1 MPAVTHARNRAND
14 LRIIESPLATP
25 DHALTPTAAAVKLD
39 VDPPRVASGLR
50 HLTSPFGTRLP
61 YGQGAFGWALKPLKP
76 SFPGRPSH
84 PFQEGRRRKGFDAE
98 RSEADRITRRGF
110 DFDPTAPSHEDYL
123 RAQPIPEIKSDP
135 HWTPAYSLVAVCRRY
150 GVALRIYH
158 DGTLVV
164 GKAGAK
170 AEEPTQP
177 WSTLIRAIEA
187 HLDAVAELVASGW
200 SLRAEF
206 PQTEVA

>member
-1 MPAVTHARNRAND
+1 MNSAALLTD
-14 LRIIESPLATP
+14 LRARGVRIEPRPNGNLYIAP
-25 DHALTPTAAAVKLD
+25 KERLTPELVQHVREHKAQLLD
-39 VDPPRVASGLR
+39 LLR
-50 HLTSPFGTRLP
+50 AGHHVQAESDHIAHL
-61 YGQGAFGWALKPLKP
+61 
-76 SFPGRPSH
+76 
-84 PFQEGRRRKGFDAE
+84 DAE

-150 GVALRIYH
+150 GVALRIDH